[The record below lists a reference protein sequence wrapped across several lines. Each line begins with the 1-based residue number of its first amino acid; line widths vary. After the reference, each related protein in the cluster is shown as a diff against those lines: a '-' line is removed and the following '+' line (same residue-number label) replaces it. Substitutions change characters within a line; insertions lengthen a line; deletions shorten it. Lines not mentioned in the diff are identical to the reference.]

1 MAALHALLLFATCT
15 AHGQSLRA
23 DQHMLRDHPI
33 ASESVV
39 YLDGNDWVATSPG
52 AGSGTISIPASV
64 PGDIISDLYR
74 AGRIGNPYFE
84 LNWLNS
90 SEVIE

>member
-1 MAALHALLLFATCT
+1 M
-15 AHGQSLRA
+15 
-23 DQHMLRDHPI
+23 RDHPI
-33 ASESVV
+33 AAESVV
-39 YLDGNDWVATSPG
+39 YLDGTDWVAISPG
-52 AGSGTISIPASV
+52 TGNKIQSEAITIPASV

-90 SEVIE
+90 SEVSRFE